1 VGQVR
6 VRSLDQQCRSLAVQV
21 EGRVPEIQV
30 EFVDGLRIYNG
41 SVVHNDVDL
50 EGAICTLEMRL
61 GCVDNLLRSR
71 DLAEVGTNWQGFDVV
86 LRFKLLGE
94 GCSTRV
100 GS

>member
-6 VRSLDQQCRSLAVQV
+6 VRSLDQQRRGLAVQV
-21 EGRVPEIQV
+21 ESRVPEIQV

-50 EGAICTLEMRL
+50 EGAICTLEMRP
-61 GCVDNLLRSR
+61 GGVDNLLRSR